1 MNWSQYLEVYFE
13 ESKEHLQLC
22 NHKLRLLEGQPTN
35 KKAID
40 EIFRAIHT
48 LKGMS
53 ATMGFDEVVQLTH
66 EVENVLDEIRHKR
79 LPVTLALIDFIF
91 HVIDDLEAL
100 LISLEKGHSGKKVSS
115 AAIFSLQSFMG
126 GREKTVEVH
135 DETAPL
141 LEEEIIAAMDYEDY
155 EQLIIEEALIQ
166 KFDVWRLDICLR
178 DDCQMKAARVLL
190 IFRLL
195 ESLGEIIKSVPSA
208 QELEKEHFESM
219 FSVTIATKSNRY
231 SLYKA
236 IINISEVKEVRF
248 YPIRA
253 DKWDQDEVMGASII
267 EAENPAGQKV
277 IDEQPITK
285 SIRVPTERLDEL
297 MEAFRELVVVRQRL
311 EQLSL
316 EIGHAELLDAVT
328 DIANKTTDMQS
339 ILFNMQKVPAESVFN
354 RFHSM
359 VRRLSKE
366 LDKKVKLVIKGAAT
380 ELDRSIVEEVGDSM
394 LHFLRNAIDHGIETP
409 GLRRQQGK
417 PPEGTIMIR
426 VYESHD
432 FVMIEI
438 EDDGAGI
445 DEEVV
450 ARKAVELD
458 FVTPSQVEMM
468 SVQSKMDLIFI
479 TGFSTATQISNISGR
494 GVGLDAAK
502 SMIESLGGEV
512 VVQSRQGTGTR
523 FTIKV
528 PL

>member
-1 MNWSQYLEVYFE
+1 MNWDQYLEVYFE
-13 ESKEHLQLC
+13 ESKEHVQSC
-22 NHKLRLLEGQPTN
+22 NQQLRLLEKQPTN

-53 ATMGFDEVVQLTH
+53 ATMGFNEVVQLTH
-66 EVENVLDEIRHKR
+66 EVENVLDEIRHQR

-100 LISLEKGHSGKKVSS
+100 LVSLEKGDSGKNVSG
-115 AAIFSLQSFMG
+115 AAVFSLQSFMI
-126 GREKTVEVH
+126 GREKPVEMD

-141 LEEEIIAAMDYEDY
+141 LEEEIIAAMDYEGH

-166 KFDVWRLDICLR
+166 QFDVWRLDISLR

-195 ESLGEIIKSVPSA
+195 ESLGEIIKSVPA
-208 QELEKEHFESM
+208 AEELEKEHFENR
-219 FSVTIATKSNRY
+219 FSVTIATKSDRY

-236 IINISEVKEVRF
+236 IKNISEVKEVKL
-248 YPIRA
+248 YLIRA
-253 DKWDQDEVMGASII
+253 EKWGRDEVLGASSI

-277 IDEQPITK
+277 IDGHPITK
-285 SIRVPTERLDEL
+285 SIRVPIERLDEL
-297 MEAFRELVVVRQRL
+297 MAAFRELVVGRQKL
-311 EQLSL
+311 EQLAL

-328 DIANKTTDMQS
+328 DIATKTTDMQS
-339 ILFNMQKVPAESVFN
+339 ILLNMRKVPAESVFN

-359 VRRLSKE
+359 VRRLSRE
-366 LDKKVKLVIKGAAT
+366 LDKKVKLVITGAAT
-380 ELDRSIVEEVGDSM
+380 ELDRSIMEEIGDSM

-409 GLRRQQGK
+409 DIRRQHGK

-426 VYESHD
+426 AYESLD

-445 DEEVV
+445 DEEEV

-458 FVTPSQVEMM
+458 VVTPSQVEMM
-468 SVQSKMDLIFI
+468 SVQSKINLIFA

-512 VVQSRQGTGTR
+512 VVQSRRGTGTR

>member
-1 MNWSQYLEVYFE
+1 MNWGQYLAVYFE

-22 NHKLRLLEGQPTN
+22 NQQLRLLERQLEN
-35 KKAID
+35 KRAVD

-53 ATMGFDEVVQLTH
+53 ATMGFNEVVQLTH

-79 LPVTLALIDFIF
+79 LPVTVALIDYIF

-100 LISLEKGHSGKKVSS
+100 LVSLERGHSEMNGSG
-115 AAIFSLQSFMG
+115 AAVFSQQSFPM
-126 GREKTVEVH
+126 GREKPVETH
-135 DETAPL
+135 RETAPL
-141 LEEEIIAAMDYEDY
+141 LEEEESIAVMDFEGH

-166 KFDVWRLDICLR
+166 QFDVWRLDISLR

-195 ESLGEIIKSVPSA
+195 ESLGEIIKSVPAA
-208 QELEKEHFESM
+208 QELEKEHFDNL
-219 FSVTIATKSNRY
+219 FSVIIATKSDRC

-236 IINISEVKEVRF
+236 IMNISEVKEVRV
-248 YPIRA
+248 YPIGA
-253 DKWDQDEVMGASII
+253 EKWSRDESLGASII
-267 EAENPAGQKV
+267 EAENPAEQKV
-277 IDEQPITK
+277 QPITK
-285 SIRVPTERLDEL
+285 SIRVPIERLDEL
-297 MEAFRELVVVRQRL
+297 MAAFGELVVGHQRL
-311 EQLSL
+311 EQLAL
-316 EIGHAELLDAVT
+316 EIRHAELLDTVT
-328 DIANKTTDMQS
+328 DIANQATEMQS
-339 ILFNMQKVPAESVFN
+339 ILLNMRKVPAESIFN
-354 RFHSM
+354 RFYSM

-366 LDKKVKLVIKGAAT
+366 LDKKVRLVITGAST
-380 ELDRSIVEEVGDSM
+380 ELDRSIMDEVGDSM

-409 GLRRQQGK
+409 DIRSQYGK

-426 VYESHD
+426 AYESLD

-445 DEEVV
+445 NEEEV
-450 ARKAVELD
+450 AKKAVELAI
-458 FVTPSQVEMM
+458 VTPSQVEIM
-468 SVQSKMDLIFI
+468 SVQSKINLIFAS
-479 TGFSTATQISNISGR
+479 GFSTAPQISNISGR

-512 VVQSRQGTGTR
+512 LVHSRKGTGTR